1 MKTENK
7 EMQLIIGIAKLT
19 VNYLDY
25 ILLFFLFPV
34 IFDTEFA
41 GVQSFI
47 ALGTMLVLKA
57 IMPVLNSILS
67 DDKVIISEKG
77 YGNSYG
83 TRQETPPTPAPV
95 EVEKGEV
102 IAQAKVDGTNP
113 DLKMIRFGRAG
124 QRAEKDGPDQIN
136 IKRIEDEIVVSFSD
150 FRTLR
155 LKKDEI
161 YQLYKSLFETEYT
174 FFKPGHWT
182 TVIKV
187 IKQT

>member
-7 EMQLIIGIAKLT
+7 EMLLIIGIAKLT

-41 GVQSFI
+41 GAQSFI

-57 IMPVLNSILS
+57 IMPVLNSILN
-67 DDKVIISEKG
+67 DDKTHIVLSEKG
-77 YGNSYG
+77 HGNSYS
-83 TRQETPPTPAPV
+83 TQRQEPAPV
-95 EVEKGEV
+95 EVEKGEI
-102 IAQAKVDGTNP
+102 IAQAKVDGTNQN
-113 DLKMIRFGRAG
+113 LKMIYFDGSGVRVD
-124 QRAEKDGPDQIN
+124 KDGPNQIN
-136 IKRIEDEIVVSFSD
+136 IKRMEDEIVVSFPD

-155 LKKDEI
+155 LKKHEI
-161 YQLYKSLFETEYT
+161 SQLYKSLFETEYT

-182 TVIKV
+182 TLIK
-187 IKQT
+187 IINTT

>member
-1 MKTENK
+1 MKTTENK

-41 GVQSFI
+41 GAQSFI

-83 TRQETPPTPAPV
+83 YNTRQEQAPV

-124 QRAEKDGPDQIN
+124 QRAETK
-136 IKRIEDEIVVSFSD
+136 
-150 FRTLR
+150 
-155 LKKDEI
+155 
-161 YQLYKSLFETEYT
+161 
-174 FFKPGHWT
+174 
-182 TVIKV
+182 
-187 IKQT
+187 